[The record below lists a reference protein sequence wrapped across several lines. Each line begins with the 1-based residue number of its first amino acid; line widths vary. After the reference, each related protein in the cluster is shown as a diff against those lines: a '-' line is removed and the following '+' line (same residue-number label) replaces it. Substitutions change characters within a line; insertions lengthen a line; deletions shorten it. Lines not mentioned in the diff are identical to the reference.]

1 MDARGIRKAVVIG
14 GLWVC
19 CAAAMAAERHVPG
32 QYATVQ
38 AAIDAAVSGDTVVVA
53 EGAYQE
59 AIHFRGKN
67 ILVTSTD
74 WAHPEKTSLWLR
86 GTGGSVVT
94 FAGTEGQGC
103 ALAGFL
109 IHGGHAPASGGAVLG
124 NGAAGNIVRCVFMNN
139 AAQTAGGA
147 IHGWAGLINGC
158 VFKNNYATYG
168 AALAGCSGKIANCV
182 FIDNRA
188 PQGGALNNC
197 DGLIVNC
204 TFVANRGISEGVIRS
219 CDGTIANSILW
230 GNEGE
235 LFFDGTAV
243 VSHCCFP
250 GATGSGN
257 IDAEPLFV
265 APGDYHLSAAS
276 PCLDAGTAEVPGGL
290 TGLDADRL
298 ARLVDSD
305 QDGTA
310 AVDLGAYEFDPLGV
324 QLQVGASRIVLAG
337 GDGLEQTP
345 GASFVV
351 RNLDGLGA
359 AWSMDTAGC
368 EWLTVGPSGGVLTNA
383 GQEVAVQAD
392 VAGLAK
398 GVYTCPLTLTVA
410 GCEATAVVDV
420 ELRVAE
426 RLRVPQDYPTIQ
438 AAVDASY
445 DGGVVEIGDGVWTGP
460 GNRDITFGGKA
471 VTVRGVNGPDHC
483 IIDCQG
489 SAAEPHGGF
498 EIGVEDRE
506 VVIEGLSITN
516 GEGKSGITN
525 SGRGTSVTNCWLY
538 AHRGTAMASSR
549 SARIVGCRIFN
560 NAGAFTVGVGG
571 FSVGN
576 WEAPDHW
583 LEIINSTFVNNNY
596 HAVGAGGIGS
606 LEVGGYCAIDH
617 CTMVDNCTGSFGE
630 ALSVTGICRITNS
643 ILWGNAGDG
652 TEIRAGATAVV
663 DLSHCLLPQVDNAIM
678 APIQFQLILAFSHD
692 NISGIPS
699 LSADRVHLLAGSA
712 CVDAAGASSMGVD
725 CDGEPRP
732 WGDAADIGADE
743 FVDADGD
750 GLPDWFEVRFGGSP
764 RALEPDDD
772 LDDDGLTNIQE
783 YERAC
788 DPLVKSTLWVD
799 PVAGD
804 DASSGLAADWD
815 GADGPKRTIQAAIDD
830 CPDTGRVIL
839 KPGLYQGD
847 GNRDLSFRGKDIIVR
862 GSDPEDWSVVEA
874 TVIDCQGSSDNPGRG
889 FAFENW
895 ETRHAMLEGVTIT
908 GGYRGQG
915 GALRIIRSSPTIQ
928 RCWLVDNDAT
938 HSGGAVYCGAQAVGR
953 FQDCRIEGNV
963 TPEMGAAVMVESA
976 RLILTRCRIERNR
989 FSSFPGL
996 GSGIIQ
1002 SSATYP
1008 EIASPAFE
1016 IRYCTFIDN
1025 GPVPQN
1031 EYPEYPVDDN
1041 SYAIIALTY
1050 GALVLSDSVFMTNVA
1065 GSLVYTRYA
1074 PCEIHGC
1081 TFVRNQ
1087 ATCARGRGML
1097 GYSFNMLNSILW
1109 DNAIWWNSEGLLS
1122 LDADPVEI
1130 GYCVI
1135 QGGRESVHL
1144 SKEPDE
1150 FIWGPGNIDMDPR
1163 LTPDGHLRADSP
1175 CVDAGHPVSDKTTL
1189 DIDAESR
1196 PYGLALDIG
1205 ADEFIDSDGDTL
1217 PDRWEQRYFGSPTAA
1232 DPEGNPDNDA
1242 YTTGQEYVRAS
1253 NPVEYSTIWLD
1264 PVAGDDGWDGWA
1276 TEWDGTHGPKRTIL
1290 AAIEACD
1297 HGEVVLLPGVYTGP
1311 GNWDIR
1317 IDRGPIT
1324 VRGLDPSNWDIVAQ
1338 TIIDGQADQGE
1349 RHRGLILAP
1358 LGHFDVEVA
1367 GLTVRNMY
1375 PPRNDDPY
1383 LIAGSGGGM
1392 LLFGKALV
1400 RRCIIT
1406 DCKTQEQGGGIYAP
1420 AVPLILQ
1427 CQITGNHARFCGGGV
1442 MGGGTFVPTFG
1453 PIPRIEG
1460 CLIAGNAIDSSGWGA
1475 AVDSFGGEIQG
1486 STIVANRDDYRNQ
1499 QLSEVAF
1506 VDNCIIAGISPDDTP
1521 ASFVKTTYSCV
1532 LGRTYG
1538 GNIDADPLFIDPGY
1552 WDDAGTPEDT
1562 SDDVWVPGDYRLQ
1575 PESPCIN
1582 AGDPQWQADPGA
1594 TDIAGQPRVLRGRV
1608 DMGAWEAPWPG
1619 DSEPDDDV
1627 DVDDL
1632 LRLAERWLTEPQEPA
1647 AWYTWPRFGLDFNV
1661 DGRVDLADLAL
1672 LAAYWRITP

>member
-32 QYATVQ
+32 QYATIQ
-38 AAIDAAVSGDTVVVA
+38 AAIDAAVHGDTVVVA
-53 EGAYQE
+53 EGDYRE

-158 VFKNNYATYG
+158 TFKNNYATYG
-168 AALAGCSGKIANCV
+168 AALAGCHGRIANCL

-188 PQGGALNNC
+188 PHGAALNNC
-197 DGLIVNC
+197 DGTIVNC
-204 TFVANRGISEGVIRS
+204 TFVANRGISEGVIRA

-230 GNEGE
+230 NNEGE
-235 LFFDGTAV
+235 VFSNCTAV

-257 IDAEPLFV
+257 VDAEPLFV

-298 ARLVDSD
+298 ARVVDSD

-351 RNLDGLGA
+351 CNLDGLGA
-359 AWSMDTAGC
+359 AWSIDAAGC
-368 EWLTVGPSGGVLTNA
+368 EWLTVGPSEGVLTNA
-383 GQEVAVQAD
+383 GDEVAVQAD
-392 VAGLAK
+392 VAGLAR

-438 AAVDASY
+438 AAVDASH
-445 DGGVVEIGDGVWTGP
+445 DGGVVEIDDGVWTGP

-471 VTVRGVNGPDHC
+471 VTVRGVNGPEHC

-498 EIGVEDRE
+498 EIGINDRD

-516 GEGKSGITN
+516 AEKRSAISSIGENTSIINCWVYGNRLTGIFCAQNGLIMGCRVFDNVSDSAAAGFYGGWEDPERWMQIVNCVFYNNRQTGSMPWFAGGLLLQGYCHVN
-525 SGRGTSVTNCWLY
+525 HCTIVENSSEAGGGAGISGRGAIYRVRHSILWDNWVGVW
-538 AHRGTAMASSR
+538 RGDG
-549 SARIVGCRIFN
+549 VHVE
-560 NAGAFTVGVGG
+560 TVGV
-571 FSVGN
+571 
-576 WEAPDHW
+576 A
-583 LEIINSTFVNNNY
+583 
-596 HAVGAGGIGS
+596 
-606 LEVGGYCAIDH
+606 
-617 CTMVDNCTGSFGE
+617 
-630 ALSVTGICRITNS
+630 
-643 ILWGNAGDG
+643 
-652 TEIRAGATAVV
+652 
-663 DLSHCLLPQVDNAIM
+663 DLSDSVVHGYQDTVYTPFRNTLL
-678 APIQFQLILAFSHD
+678 LGYD
-692 NISGIPS
+692 NIGVNPM
-699 LSADRVHLLAGSA
+699 LTPDRIHLRAGSA
-712 CVDAAGASSMGVD
+712 CIDAAGSSSTAVD
-725 CDGEPRP
+725 YDGELRP
-732 WGDAADIGADE
+732 WGGAADIGADE

-764 RALEPDDD
+764 TALEPDDD

-815 GADGPKRTIQAAIDD
+815 GVDGPKRTIQAAIDA
-830 CPDTGRVIL
+830 CPEYGRVIL

-847 GNRDLSFRGKDIIVR
+847 GNRDLSFGGKDIIVR
-862 GSDPEDWSVVEA
+862 GVDPNDWSVIEA
-874 TVIDCQGSSDNPGRG
+874 TVIDCQGTSQNPHRG
-889 FAFENW
+889 FIFESG
-895 ETRHAMLEGVTIT
+895 ETSWAVLEGLTIT
-908 GGYRGQG
+908 GGYMVGG
-915 GALRIIRSSPTIQ
+915 GAIKVDGASPIIR
-928 RCWLVDNDAT
+928 RCRLVDNVADT
-938 HSGGAVYCGAQAVGR
+938 GGGAVYCRSDSRPAIEH
-953 FQDCRIEGNV
+953 CRIEDNV
-963 TPEMGAAVMVESA
+963 ASVLGAAILGEGA
-976 RLILTRCRIERNR
+976 RVILRDSLIRGNR
-989 FSSFPGL
+989 FSGNARENSGILQSL
-996 GSGIIQ
+996 GSASSGFFVIKNCIIK
-1002 SSATYP
+1002 SNGYP
-1008 EIASPAFE
+1008 SP
-1016 IRYCTFIDN
+1016 T
-1025 GPVPQN
+1025 
-1031 EYPEYPVDDN
+1031 
-1041 SYAIIALTY
+1041 
-1050 GALVLSDSVFMTNVA
+1050 
-1065 GSLVYTRYA
+1065 
-1074 PCEIHGC
+1074 
-1081 TFVRNQ
+1081 
-1087 ATCARGRGML
+1087 
-1097 GYSFNMLNSILW
+1097 
-1109 DNAIWWNSEGLLS
+1109 SEGLSPYQGYAVIYTPNIGLS
-1122 LDADPVEI
+1122 LSQSVLMGNHAGTVVRLRNSDSCEI
-1130 GYCVI
+1130 DHCTIAYNRAGGIIGDTYAFSMDHSVFWGNGWPGLAVDLLSSGASINVAYCLI
-1135 QGGRESVHL
+1135 EGGQENTHFWG
-1144 SKEPDE
+1144 ETT
-1150 FIWGPGNIDMDPR
+1150 WGPGNIDCDPL
-1163 LTPDGHLRADSP
+1163 LTGDGYHLQAGSP
-1175 CVDAGHPVSDKTTL
+1175 CIDAGDPEFVGML
-1189 DIDAESR
+1189 VDIDGEA
-1196 PYGLALDIG
+1196 PPHGLAVDIG
-1205 ADEFIDSDGDTL
+1205 ADEFVDSDGDTL
-1217 PDRWEQRYFGSPTAA
+1217 PDGWEQRYFGSPTAA
-1232 DPEGNPDNDA
+1232 DPDGNPDNDA

-1253 NPVEYSTIWLD
+1253 NPVEYSTIWVH
-1264 PVAGDDGWDGWA
+1264 PVAGDDEWDGWA

-1290 AAIEACD
+1290 AAIEACNR
-1297 HGEVVLLPGVYTGP
+1297 GEVVLLPGVYTGP

-1632 LRLAERWLTEPQEPA
+1632 LRLAEQWLSEPQEPA